1 MCWLAV
7 SFLKIKQLGNI
18 TKKSNL
24 SVTELNESRPLTHTL
39 SSNTGLTWT
48 VVCWGQKEKRVKKT
62 FLARQEANPQGNAE
76 DCTMSTDESIKAVSL
91 EDVAQEWPHSF
102 LDDSVLIKQP
112 SAAIIFQCKLSCE
125 GKNAPS
131 SWQLTK
137 ICSLTQKSCFSI
149 LNSEPNVLVYS
160 SVFHEFVNSP
170 VPSLKAD
177 LTFATLRWA
186 NSWWFF

>member
-91 EDVAQEWPHSF
+91 EDVAQEWPHS
-102 LDDSVLIKQP
+102 LVLI
-112 SAAIIFQCKLSCE
+112 
-125 GKNAPS
+125 PS
-131 SWQLTK
+131 SSSSLLLQLSFNANFPAREKMHRAAGSWQK
-137 ICSLTQKSCFSI
+137 YVHWHRNPAF
-149 LNSEPNVLVYS
+149 P
-160 SVFHEFVNSP
+160 F
-170 VPSLKAD
+170 
-177 LTFATLRWA
+177 
-186 NSWWFF
+186 